1 MAAENILGKLIIE
14 GANRAGGI
22 AGGTPSLGSGLAG
35 GGGGTGGPRSAE
47 METRGFQKTVKDAQ
61 LKAVNF
67 AKEQPKWWTRTFKTL
82 GIQMGLAGILKQ
94 SQVFTSTI
102 GAFFQIFGAMVDVM
116 LVPLVKPVL
125 MPLMRWFARQIP
137 TMGRLSKAVFGFL
150 GSTILA
156 IIRLGTKMVGWGKD
170 TYDWLKDKGTDIW
183 NGMKNLVSIRWWQD
197 SVFKPIWDT
206 ITGIPGQI
214 VSGITKAV
222 SWDTWSNIFRNLWNA
237 TLGGV
242 KVGGKGIS
250 FTFPTWHGG
259 STFEMENLKT
269 PGHKDPTIVTV
280 DDDGRILSYE
290 STGGG
295 NIESGFKTGL
305 DKEGNVLEEK
315 YGKNMEK
322 TGMVLLGV
330 CEWM

>member
-150 GSTILA
+150 GSTIMA
-156 IIRLGTKMVGWGKD
+156 IIRMGKKLVEWGKN
-170 TYDWLKDKGTDIW
+170 TYDWLKDKGE
-183 NGMKNLVSIRWWQD
+183 
-197 SVFKPIWDT
+197 
-206 ITGIPGQI
+206 GI
-214 VSGITKAV
+214 
-222 SWDTWSNIFRNLWNA
+222 
-237 TLGGV
+237 
-242 KVGGKGIS
+242 
-250 FTFPTWHGG
+250 
-259 STFEMENLKT
+259 
-269 PGHKDPTIVTV
+269 
-280 DDDGRILSYE
+280 
-290 STGGG
+290 
-295 NIESGFKTGL
+295 
-305 DKEGNVLEEK
+305 
-315 YGKNMEK
+315 
-322 TGMVLLGV
+322 
-330 CEWM
+330 

>member
-150 GSTILA
+150 GSTIMA
-156 IIRLGTKMVGWGKD
+156 IIRMGKKLVEWGKN
-170 TYDWLKDKGTDIW
+170 TYDWLKDKGEGIW
-183 NGMKNLVSIRWWQD
+183 NGIKNMGSIKWWQD

-206 ITGIPGQI
+206 ITGLPGKI
-214 VSGITKAV
+214 VSGIRALF
-222 SWDTWSNIFRNLWNA
+222 SWNTWVDIFRNLWSA

-242 KVGGKGIS
+242 KIGKGKFS

-269 PGHKDPTIVTV
+269 PGHTDPTLVTV
-280 DDDGRILSYE
+280 DSDGNVLSYE

-315 YGKNMEK
+315 YGRSMDK
-322 TGMVLLGV
+322 TG
-330 CEWM
+330 